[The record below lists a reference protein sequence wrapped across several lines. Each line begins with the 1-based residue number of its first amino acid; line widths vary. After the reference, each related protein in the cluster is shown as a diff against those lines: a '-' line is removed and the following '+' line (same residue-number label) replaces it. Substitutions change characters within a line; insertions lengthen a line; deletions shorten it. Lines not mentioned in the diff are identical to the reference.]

1 MRQAYPSP
9 NDTPQ
14 ARALGE
20 NTTKSIKEG
29 KSNEKSDETVG
40 ALASVQPTK
49 SLRRSVFTS
58 HELHA
63 DAPNIDF
70 WGVIVFRRSPIAR
83 QRKPTAS
90 SWKPNLDM
98 DWLTRARTK
107 LDTTVDE
114 RTSKLGFGWECL
126 LLYTKHRTHKFPK
139 GRKNPDETARAAAAR
154 HLLDKTGMA
163 DDQWTLTGAVAT
175 GPPCDMYSNDAYFVG
190 TMNQNC
196 LYQPPIIGVQ
206 DCGSEWISVSNA
218 LRLLSLDQRRKN
230 CLIDAAKRLQPI

>member
-1 MRQAYPSP
+1 MLEMEDDVWLDKLMRQAYPNHVS
-9 NDTPQ
+9 T
-14 ARALGE
+14 LGE
-20 NTTKSIKEG
+20 NITKSIKEG
-29 KSNEKSDETVG
+29 KSNEKSDKTVG

-90 SWKPNLDM
+90 PWKPNLDM

-107 LDTTVDE
+107 LDFDE

-139 GRKNPDETARAAAAR
+139 GKKNPDRRLEPLPRGICWTKREWPTINGRSPAQSRQVLRAICIQTTPILSAR
-154 HLLDKTGMA
+154 
-163 DDQWTLTGAVAT
+163 
-175 GPPCDMYSNDAYFVG
+175 
-190 TMNQNC
+190 
-196 LYQPPIIGVQ
+196 
-206 DCGSEWISVSNA
+206 
-218 LRLLSLDQRRKN
+218 
-230 CLIDAAKRLQPI
+230 